1 MHPTDSKELGSVV
14 AAIEPLNLS
23 YVQYLHMHQTN
34 SKELGS
40 VVAAIEPLNLSYVQD
55 TSQLHMH

>member
-1 MHPTDSKELGSVV
+1 MWVT
-14 AAIEPLNLS
+14 AIEPLSLS
-23 YVQYLHMHQTN
+23 YVQYLHMHQTD